1 MKKIIFILAMVVCIA
16 ACKDNKNIP
25 STSHINIETTVERFD
40 NDFFGI
46 DTVSLE
52 AGLQQLQQKYPAL
65 LGPYL
70 QNIVGIEEPE
80 GLKTFYR
87 LYKPI
92 YDSSQKIYKNFSN
105 IHSSIVD
112 ALKLAKYYFPEYEVP
127 QKIYPIIGPM
137 NSREDLAR
145 MGNGEYTP
153 NFIGPGFMGISL
165 QFYLGKNFSLY
176 QDEFFVNNVV
186 PQFRSVRFAK
196 EYIPADVMKLVVD
209 DIFPDNSKTKP
220 LIEQMIERGKH
231 WWLLDKFLPT
241 QHDSLKTGY
250 SGLQL
255 AWCQQNEGLIWS
267 YIVKNE
273 NLYSND
279 PFTIQTYLG
288 EAPFTQGFSQELSPG
303 NLGSWIGWQIVKKY
317 AEKKKEISP
326 TALMQANAKEI
337 LEEAKYK
344 PK

>member
-1 MKKIIFILAMVVCIA
+1 MKKSIFVLVMVASIA
-16 ACKDNKNIP
+16 SCNSHKNIP
-25 STSHINIETTVERFD
+25 DTSHITISATVERFD

-46 DTVSLE
+46 DTLKLDQD
-52 AGLQQLQQKYPAL
+52 LQQLQQKYPAL

-70 QNIVGIEEPE
+70 QSIVGVEEPE
-80 GLKTFYR
+80 GLRAFYR

-92 YDSSQKIYKNFSN
+92 YDSAQKIYKNFLGV
-105 IHSSIVD
+105 HASIAA
-112 ALKLAKYYFPEYEVP
+112 ALKLAKYYFPAYETP

-145 MGNGEYTP
+145 MANGEYTP
-153 NFIGPGFMGISL
+153 NFIGPGFIGISL
-165 QFYLGKNFSLY
+165 QFYLGRNFSLY
-176 QDEFFVNNVV
+176 QDEFFVNTVV
-186 PQFRSVRFAK
+186 PQFRSARFAK

-209 DIFPDNSKTKP
+209 DISPDNSKSKP

-231 WWLLDKFLPT
+231 WWLLDKFLPAA
-241 QHDSLKTGY
+241 HDSLKTGY
-250 SGLQL
+250 SGSQL
-255 AWCQQNEGLIWS
+255 TWCKQNEGLIWS

-317 AEKKKEISP
+317 ADKKKELSP
-326 TALMQANAKEI
+326 AAIMQVGAKEI